1 MIKLA
6 PSIFKGESEIEM
18 GESGIENFLTY
29 PLKLPYLSIFIC
41 LHGEALVNVNFKNY
55 LLKKNSIMVV
65 SEDSMTIFM
74 KTSTDFKVYYCLIN
88 RILSSEIAYKLPNN
102 LFSFLWNNP
111 VCLPNRS
118 EERLLSVWLEQF
130 RHMAEECVM
139 YRHLMFCNHLQ
150 NLFLKITE
158 RIPDENIIM
167 QKYSRKELLC
177 WKFWELIGKHCKEH
191 RDVAFYAREL
201 CITPFYLSLISRM
214 IMNDSP
220 KDLID
225 RQVLLEMKVLLS
237 DPNISIKEIAE
248 KMNFDDTS
256 YMCRYFK
263 RHMNISLSEYRKS
276 NNK

>member
-88 RILSSEIAYKLPNN
+88 RILSSEIAYKLPNI

-111 VCLPNRS
+111 VCLPNRA
-118 EERLLSVWLEQF
+118 EERLLGVWLEQF
-130 RHMAEECVM
+130 HHMAEECVL
-139 YRHLMFCNHLQ
+139 YRHLMLCNHLQ

-158 RIPDENIIM
+158 RIPV
-167 QKYSRKELLC
+167 
-177 WKFWELIGKHCKEH
+177 GKHCKEH

-201 CITPFYLSLISRM
+201 CITPFYLSQISKM

>member
-88 RILSSEIAYKLPNN
+88 RILSSEIAYKLPNI

-111 VCLPNRS
+111 VCLPNRA
-118 EERLLSVWLEQF
+118 EERLLGVWLEQF
-130 RHMAEECVM
+130 HHMAEECVL
-139 YRHLMFCNHLQ
+139 YRHLMLCNHLQ

-201 CITPFYLSLISRM
+201 CITPFYLSQISKM